1 MYLVKNKSK
10 ALLEQRGITL
20 IALVVTI
27 VVILILAGV
36 SISMLSGDDGIII
49 NAGKAKEETDQSAL
63 EEEVKL
69 AVSSNNIEKQTGG
82 VGNLEE
88 KLNKIQGATVTKPAE
103 DTYYVEREGHEV
115 TVYEDGTM
123 EGEKIDIWDGT
134 SKEKPEVDE
143 LGNWHIYT
151 TNQMKFFADYCN
163 DKLTEEEKETMPE
176 ITDSTTVY
184 LENNLDMGARQKDGE
199 ITSGTAWTPVNMKK
213 GIFEGKEHSISGI
226 YEKSEDMICGLFS
239 DANTIQ
245 NLSIKNSYI
254 ESTGK
259 SALIGGISAF
269 ANSITNCHNVNT
281 TVKATSYA
289 FGNVGGV
296 IGFGGKDT
304 TKIIKCT
311 NSGEIIGINYV
322 GGIEGGMGS
331 VTEAIVDCTNTGK
344 VTGIGKKVGGITGDL
359 GKNKS
364 ITNCYNAGE
373 ITGTGERVGGIVG
386 EATLSSTIDNC
397 HNTGKVTGENNNV
410 GGIAG
415 LLFGNITNSYNTGI
429 ITGAGQVGGI
439 TGQIGMDCVANI
451 KNCYNTGEI
460 SGNTSIGGIIGWTSV
475 TGTSGR
481 IENNYNKG
489 LVKGTGKVG
498 GIILRSEYT
507 FVVTNCYNKGNVE
520 GSTNIGAIIGEQLNG
535 NNNLSNLYY
544 LNTLPVKA
552 INNQDYETPQNIKGI
567 SENFNSYEEFINWL
581 EE

>member
-20 IALVVTI
+20 ITLVVTI

-151 TNQMKFFADYCN
+151 TGQMKFFADYCN
-163 DKLTEEEKETMPE
+163 DKLTEEEKATMPE

-199 ITSGTAWTPVNMKK
+199 LTSGTAWTPVNMKK

-344 VTGIGKKVGGITGDL
+344 VTGIGKKVGGITGAL

-364 ITNCYNAGE
+364 RTKCDNTGE
-373 ITGTGERVGGIVG
+373 IKGTGERIGGIVG
-386 EATLSSTIDNC
+386 EASLSSTIDNC

-415 LLFGNITNSYNTGI
+415 ILFGNITNSYNTGI
-429 ITGAGQVGGI
+429 ITGAEQVGGI

-451 KNCYNTGEI
+451 KDCYNTGEI
-460 SGNTSIGGIIGWTSV
+460 SGGGTSIGGIIGWTSV

-489 LVKGTGKVG
+489 LVKGTGQVG
-498 GIILRSEYT
+498 GIIGRSEYT

-520 GSTNIGAIIGEQLNG
+520 GSTNVGAVIGQQLNG

-552 INNQDYETPQNIKGI
+552 INNQDYETQNIKGI
-567 SENFNSYEEFINWL
+567 SEDYNSYQEFINSL
-581 EE
+581 T

>member
-1 MYLVKNKSK
+1 MYLKNKSK
-10 ALLEQRGITL
+10 ILQEKGITL

-27 VVILILAGV
+27 VVLLILAGV
-36 SISMLSGDDGIII
+36 SISMLTGDDGIII

-69 AVSSNNIEKQTGG
+69 ALSSNNIEKQTGG

-134 SKEKPEVDE
+134 SKDKPEVDE

-151 TNQMKFFADYCN
+151 TGQMKFFADYCN
-163 DKLTEEEKETMPE
+163 DKLTEEEKATMPE

-199 ITSGTAWTPVNMKK
+199 LTSGTAWTPVNMEQ
-213 GIFEGKEHSISGI
+213 GIFDGEEHSISGI
-226 YEKSEDMICGLFS
+226 YMKTDDISGGLF
-239 DANTIQ
+239 DFANIIQ

-254 ESTGK
+254 ELSG
-259 SALIGGISAF
+259 SAAMIGGISAF
-269 ANSITNCHNVNT
+269 VNNITNCHNINT
-281 TVKATSYA
+281 TVKATSYG
-289 FGNVGGV
+289 FGCIGGVVGG
-296 IGFGGKDT
+296 GNKQT
-304 TKIIKCT
+304 TKILRCS
-311 NSGEIIGINYV
+311 NSGEVIGKNYV
-322 GGIEGGMGS
+322 GGIEGGLS
-331 VTEAIVDCTNTGK
+331 ASTEILEDCINTGK
-344 VTGIGKKVGGITGDL
+344 VTGTGKCIGGISGFL
-359 GKNKS
+359 GSNKS

-386 EATLSSTIDNC
+386 EASLSSTIDNC

-415 LLFGNITNSYNTGI
+415 ILFGNITNSYNTGI

-439 TGQIGMDCVANI
+439 TGQIGTDCVANI
-451 KNCYNTGEI
+451 KDCYNTGEI
-460 SGNTSIGGIIGWTSV
+460 SGGGTSIGGIIGWTSV

-498 GIILRSEYT
+498 GIIGRSEYT

-567 SENFNSYEEFINWL
+567 SENFNIYEEFINWL

>member
-27 VVILILAGV
+27 VVLLILAGV

-69 AVSSNNIEKQTGG
+69 ALSSNNIEKQTGG

-151 TNQMKFFADYCN
+151 TGQMKFFADYCN
-163 DKLTEEEKETMPE
+163 DKLTEEEKATMPE

-199 ITSGTAWTPVNMKK
+199 LTSGTAWTPVNMKK

-226 YEKSEDMICGLFS
+226 YVKSEDIAGGLFYIT
-239 DANTIQ
+239 DIK

-254 ESTGK
+254 ELTG
-259 SALIGGISAF
+259 SFAVAGGVTGF
-269 ANSITNCHNVNT
+269 ADNIINCHNINT
-281 TVKATSYA
+281 TVKATSYSL
-289 FGNVGGV
+289 GSIGGVVGG
-296 IGFGGKDT
+296 GNKQT
-304 TKIIKCT
+304 TKILRCS
-311 NSGEIIGINYV
+311 NSGEVIGKNYV
-322 GGIEGGMGS
+322 GGIEGGLNAS
-331 VTEAIVDCTNTGK
+331 TEILEDCTNTGK
-344 VTGIGKKVGGITGDL
+344 VTGTGKCIGGISGLL
-359 GKNKS
+359 GSNKS
-364 ITNCYNAGE
+364 ITNCYNTGE
-373 ITGTGERVGGIVG
+373 IKGTGERVGGIVG
-386 EATLSSTIDNC
+386 NASLSSTIDNC

-439 TGQIGMDCVANI
+439 TGQIGTDCVANI

-460 SGNTSIGGIIGWTSV
+460 SGSTSIGGIVGWTSV

-489 LVKGTGKVG
+489 LVKGTGRVG
-498 GIILRSEYT
+498 GIIGRSEYT

-520 GSTNIGAIIGEQLNG
+520 GSTNVGAVIGQQLNG

-544 LNTLPVKA
+544 LNTIPVKA
-552 INNQDYETPQNIKGI
+552 INNQDYETQNIKGI
-567 SENFNSYEEFINWL
+567 SENYNSYQEFINSL
-581 EE
+581 T